1 VGDKKGSIFNLRRV
15 LAILILGSVAVLV
28 LILWPYLAQQ
38 SPEEILDALPKQ
50 VDLSLKKLHYTQN
63 EDGRRSWTLTAD
75 NAEYQRD
82 NSQALLDKVHLV
94 LYRAGQFGEVTL
106 DADQGRLEQDRQQI
120 QVWGQ
125 VVIRTSRREQL
136 FIERL
141 HYDGQ
146 QQQISSDESFRLL
159 TPQMELT
166 GKGLQIDLEQGR
178 LWVKNEVRMQFSPAG
193 KERKTHD

>member
-1 VGDKKGSIFNLRRV
+1 MGDKKGSIFNLRRV